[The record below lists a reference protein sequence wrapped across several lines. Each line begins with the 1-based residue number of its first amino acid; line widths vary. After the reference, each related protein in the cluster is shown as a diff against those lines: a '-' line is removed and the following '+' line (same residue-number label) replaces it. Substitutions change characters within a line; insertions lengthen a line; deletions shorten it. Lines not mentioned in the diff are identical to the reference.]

1 MLLDTNS
8 ARSARRVSL
17 LLLALGAIGTQL
29 VGCDKKAD
37 KAACEKMADHD
48 YAILDAST
56 HMTEDPNG
64 KKLFDE
70 LKQKTI
76 DACVGKMTMS
86 QIDCHMAAKTTAEM
100 TKCDEGK

>member
-1 MLLDTNS
+1 MLLDNNS
-8 ARSARRVSL
+8 ARSARRIS